1 MSAVSRARPA
11 RPAGDESHVTARL
24 AAEFAADL
32 DHRTVVAVVRTCRRR
47 LAGVP
52 PGSLP
57 ELLERLAREELHD
70 VVGADRHPAR

>member
-1 MSAVSRARPA
+1 VPGTRPA
-11 RPAGDESHVTARL
+11 RPAGAESRVTARL

-52 PGSLP
+52 VGSLP
-57 ELLERLAREELHD
+57 ELLERLAREELRD
-70 VVGADRHPAR
+70 VAGAVHRLPR